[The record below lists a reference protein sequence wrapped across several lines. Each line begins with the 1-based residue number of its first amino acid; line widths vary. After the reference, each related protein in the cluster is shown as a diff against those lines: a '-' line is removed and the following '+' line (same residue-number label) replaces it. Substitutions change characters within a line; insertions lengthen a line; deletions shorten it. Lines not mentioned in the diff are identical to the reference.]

1 MRGARFGCCGAHDA
15 AAGIEEREAFAG
27 FRAAHVEV
35 VAAGTGGKGRLAVS
49 ADSHNA
55 FGGCCTLSL
64 CPQDEGEAVTFLR
77 SVELVEAAPLVG
89 LGKSFGTRSGI
100 NVHVRLRQTALRKA
114 ERNVRARDVG
124 VGRVD
129 GDLRIVFKGHVEVA
143 LHCDGVAFEA
153 EAPHL
158 GMLVADAHVAEL
170 VYERRNLAAEALGF
184 VQFAVSLAIERNS
197 EGPVALFG
205 GVGRHT
211 RVSHEPSR
219 DARNRHLGLL
229 RQGVAL
235 GVTVIVVVE
244 AGDVV
249 KFRVGG
255 ISRHFIEIANHL
267 ILTGIVVHQAELTL
281 VGGEVHLNFFRR
293 GLAETAVL
301 GGQRNGVRTFFGEE
315 ESGVL
320 LGRGCGVRAGNAP
333 LVFSSFGGKVNHL
346 HGRATEYAEARLVN
360 VVPRRYAEL
369 GGGAH
374 HGAFFKHRY
383 VVDGN
388 VAARGAFGGKVH
400 GKAVL
405 AAYHRHKL
413 NFLLRPAREA
423 LPVEREERG
432 GLCAALLVVAHGYRN
447 VGGLQRA
454 ERHLAREVEIE
465 AVNIRLAGF
474 HVEERRV
481 KAFVAQEG
489 ALGRDE
495 VISAAVGKQSVHVGG
510 NKRHC
515 TRASP
520 ARRQLRRAVVVFVFI
535 VERLLVRQFLRIV
548 DNGRGVFLHILERAR
563 RNRGSRAAQGDTRH
577 FEHFGGNTLIVERIT
592 G

>member
-1 MRGARFGCCGAHDA
+1 
-15 AAGIEEREAFAG
+15 
-27 FRAAHVEV
+27 
-35 VAAGTGGKGRLAVS
+35 
-49 ADSHNA
+49 
-55 FGGCCTLSL
+55 
-64 CPQDEGEAVTFLR
+64 
-77 SVELVEAAPLVG
+77 
-89 LGKSFGTRSGI
+89 
-100 NVHVRLRQTALRKA
+100 
-114 ERNVRARDVG
+114 
-124 VGRVD
+124 
-129 GDLRIVFKGHVEVA
+129 
-143 LHCDGVAFEA
+143 
-153 EAPHL
+153 
-158 GMLVADAHVAEL
+158 MLVTDTHVAEL
-170 VYERRNLAAEALGF
+170 VYERGNLAAEALGF

-197 EGPVALFG
+197 EGPVALFS

-244 AGDVV
+244 AGNVV

-255 ISRHFIEIANHL
+255 ISRHLIEIADHL
-267 ILTGIVVHQAELTL
+267 ILAGIIIHQAELTL
-281 VGGEVHLNFFRR
+281 VGGEVHFNFFRR
-293 GLAETAVL
+293 SLAETAVL
-301 GGQRNGVRTFFGEE
+301 GGQRDGVRALLGEE

-333 LVFSSFGGKVNHL
+333 LVFSSFGGEVNHL

-360 VVPRRYAEL
+360 IVPRRYAEL

-374 HGAFFKHRY
+374 HGAFFKHRH

-388 VAARGAFGGKVH
+388 VAARGAFRGKIN

-413 NFLLRPAREA
+413 HFLLRPARKA
-423 LPVEREERG
+423 LPVEREERS
-432 GLCAALLVVAHGYRN
+432 GLCVALLVVAHSYRE

-465 AVNIRLAGF
+465 AVHIRLAGF

-481 KAFVAQEG
+481 EAFVAQERT
-489 ALGRDE
+489 LGRDE
-495 VISAAVGKQSVHVGG
+495 VISAAVGKQPVHVSG
-510 NKRHC
+510 NKRHG

-520 ARRQLRRAVVVFVFI
+520 ARRQLRRAVVVFIFI

-548 DNGRGVFLHILERAR
+548 DNGRGVFLHILERTR
-563 RNRGSRAAQGDTRH
+563 RNRGRRAAQGDTRH
-577 FEHFGGNTLIVERIT
+577 FKHFGGNTLIVERIT
-592 G
+592 GQETESDGGRAIGKRIV

>member
-1 MRGARFGCCGAHDA
+1 
-15 AAGIEEREAFAG
+15 
-27 FRAAHVEV
+27 
-35 VAAGTGGKGRLAVS
+35 
-49 ADSHNA
+49 
-55 FGGCCTLSL
+55 
-64 CPQDEGEAVTFLR
+64 
-77 SVELVEAAPLVG
+77 
-89 LGKSFGTRSGI
+89 
-100 NVHVRLRQTALRKA
+100 
-114 ERNVRARDVG
+114 
-124 VGRVD
+124 
-129 GDLRIVFKGHVEVA
+129 
-143 LHCDGVAFEA
+143 
-153 EAPHL
+153 
-158 GMLVADAHVAEL
+158 MLVADAHIAEL

-184 VQFAVSLAIERNS
+184 VQLAVSLAIERNS

-267 ILTGIVVHQAELTL
+267 ILAGIVVHQAELTL

-333 LVFSSFGGKVNHL
+333 LVFSSFGGEVNHL
-346 HGRATEYAEARLVN
+346 HGSATEYAEARLVN

-388 VAARGAFGGKVH
+388 VAARGAFRGKID

-454 ERHLAREVEIE
+454 E
-465 AVNIRLAGF
+465 
-474 HVEERRV
+474 
-481 KAFVAQEG
+481 
-489 ALGRDE
+489 
-495 VISAAVGKQSVHVGG
+495 
-510 NKRHC
+510 
-515 TRASP
+515 
-520 ARRQLRRAVVVFVFI
+520 
-535 VERLLVRQFLRIV
+535 
-548 DNGRGVFLHILERAR
+548 
-563 RNRGSRAAQGDTRH
+563 
-577 FEHFGGNTLIVERIT
+577 
-592 G
+592 